1 MFADA
6 GLELFSL
13 LRRDIDNLHAVSDS
27 IPLRERGGGGG
38 RNNFINKIREKIF
51 YQFYIALVKSKFRQN
66 NKIE

>member
-27 IPLRERGGGGG
+27 IPLRERGGEEGGM
-38 RNNFINKIREKIF
+38 ILLIRSAK
-51 YQFYIALVKSKFRQN
+51 KSSISFTSRLSLSQEQ
-66 NKIE
+66 ISTE

>member
-27 IPLRERGGGGG
+27 IPLRETRERERGG
-38 RNNFINKIREKIF
+38 FFNKIRKNLLSAF
-51 YQFYIALVKSKFRQN
+51 YRALVFIAKPNFDGIIK
-66 NKIE
+66 

>member
-27 IPLRERGGGGG
+27 IPLRETRE
-38 RNNFINKIREKIF
+38 REREVVFLIKFEKIF
-51 YQFYIALVKSKFRQN
+51 YQLFIALLSLSQN
-66 NKIE
+66 QISTE

>member
-27 IPLRERGGGGG
+27 IPLRERGGEGEGG
-38 RNNFINKIREKIF
+38 IILLIRSAK
-51 YQFYIALVKSKFRQN
+51 KSSISFTSRLSLSQEQ
-66 NKIE
+66 ISTE